1 MADITEQTFRELI
14 QEQQRTTQALG
25 EISTIQGKTK
35 DEIVDGKNENRIRG
49 GIQAAI
55 TRKNNEIAEDN
66 KKLLK
71 DKQESSLFG
80 KIASFLMGGKSAK
93 KEEKKEANNRFGL
106 LGRKLSEGFGGL
118 KKSFTDMI
126 PSAKG
131 VGEGFMSG
139 IKKAAMIG
147 FLLLLPKILNSQ
159 FAKDTVKFLEEK
171 IPIVFEKLKG
181 FFKTIVSGFGPL
193 IDFAKEPSYEN
204 FKALFNKETGIA
216 AGIALL
222 TALFLPFGV
231 GKILRSTLGL
241 AIKGLISGFGLMAG
255 GVTALTTKLTGGDD
269 KDKDKKAKKQPKK
282 NPFSKIAKVAKV
294 GARAIPGVG
303 LIATAAFGIFDGV
316 RAGLEE
322 AKKETAN
329 AGTIARESISGVLS
343 GLTFG
348 IVKQETI
355 SKGFQNL
362 GTKFEE
368 GYNFLKTGFLE
379 GVDTIKNYE
388 LPTMEDVTA
397 GIDKAGD
404 SIKAGYDKM
413 TEQFELFAGKVGTIK
428 DSLVENFEKITGI
441 ELPAMDEITTKLE
454 EFGTNLKSR
463 ALSFIGDAKDKLV
476 NVGKGAK
483 EFVTGLFKKDDDT
496 QEKIDKA
503 VSEALKMH
511 FETQHKAIDD
521 FGGVSEAIARN
532 KEREEGGAPVVINND
547 ASVRSNSSSYGVVNE
562 SITPRNGLLTTAVS
576 TD

>member
-14 QEQQRTTQALG
+14 KEQQRTTEELG
-25 EISTIQGKTK
+25 ELSKLQQKSIDVGKEEVK
-35 DEIVDGKNENRIRG
+35 QAAVFGPPMSPEQQEKQNKKIVD
-49 GIQAAI
+49 
-55 TRKNNEIAEDN
+55 TVDKNNKEQLSIFGRLSNFIMGSKSRDKED
-66 KKLLK
+66 
-71 DKQESSLFG
+71 
-80 KIASFLMGGKSAK
+80 
-93 KEEKKEANNRFGL
+93 KKEAKNRFGL

-139 IKKAAMIG
+139 LKKAAMIG

-322 AKKETAN
+322 AKNESATKMS
-329 AGTIARESISGVLS
+329 IARESIAGVLS

-348 IVKQETI
+348 FISQESI
-355 SKGFQNL
+355 SQGMQDIGDAVSKGYEA
-362 GTKFEE
+362 TK
-368 GYNFLKTGFLE
+368 KGFNDM
-379 GVDTIKNYE
+379 VDYVKGIE
-388 LPTMEDVTA
+388 LPTMEDVTT

-413 TEQFELFAGKVGTIK
+413 TEQFDLFAGKVGTVK
-428 DSLVENFEKITGI
+428 DSLVANFEKVTGI
-441 ELPAMDEITTKLE
+441 ELPTMDEITTKLE
-454 EFGTNLKSR
+454 EFGTSLKSR
-463 ALSFIGDAKDKLV
+463 ALSFIGDAKSTLV
-476 NVGKGAK
+476 SIGKGAMD
-483 EFVTGLFKKDDDT
+483 FITGANKKDDDT

-503 VSEALKMH
+503 VQEALKMH
-511 FETQHKAIDD
+511 FETQHKAIED
-521 FGGVSEAIARN
+521 FGGVGEQIARN

>member
-35 DEIVDGKNENRIRG
+35 DEIVDGKNQNRIQG

-55 TRKNNEIAEDN
+55 TRKNN
-66 KKLLK
+66 KLLK
-71 DKQESSLFG
+71 DKKESSLFG
-80 KIASFLMGGKSAK
+80 KIAGFLMGGKSAK

-118 KKSFTDMI
+118 KKSFMDMI

-181 FFKTIVSGFGPL
+181 FFKTIVSGFQPL
-193 IDFAKEPSYEN
+193 IDFAKERSYEN
-204 FKALFNKETGIA
+204 FKALFNKDTGIA
-216 AGIALL
+216 AGFAVL
-222 TALFLPFGV
+222 TALLLPFGV
-231 GKILRSTLGL
+231 GRILRSGLGK
-241 AIKGLISGFGLMAG
+241 AIVGLVGGLGKMAG
-255 GVTALTTKLTGGDD
+255 GLVMATSNLLLGKDTDKD
-269 KDKDKKAKKQPKK
+269 KDKDKKKKKPPKK
-282 NPFSKIAKVAKV
+282 TGLKGFSKIGKIAKI

-322 AKKETAN
+322 AKKETAT
-329 AGTIARESISGVLS
+329 AGSIARESISGVLS

-348 IVKQETI
+348 LVSQESI

-368 GYNFLKTGFLE
+368 GAQFLKDGFNTGLE
-379 GVDTIKNYE
+379 FIKGIEIPTMEEVGAGITKAGLAIKDNFFKVTDKLDETKDMLAKSFEDVTGIE
-388 LPTMEDVTA
+388 LPTMEEVT
-397 GIDKAGD
+397 DKL
-404 SIKAGYDKM
+404 K
-413 TEQFELFAGKVGTIK
+413 
-428 DSLVENFEKITGI
+428 
-441 ELPAMDEITTKLE
+441 
-454 EFGTNLKSR
+454 EFGSNLKAR

-476 NVGKGAK
+476 NIGKGAK

-562 SITPRNGLLTTAVS
+562 SITPRNGILTTAVS
-576 TD
+576 ND